1 MSLRHFPPYVKY
13 NLCDCYLSY
22 LPHLVPRRSRG
33 TATVRLLARVAWRA
47 ARWWGIATLLR
58 PARRATRRRSVAAL
72 LLLRR
77 ATVATLLRRRTTVT
91 TLLRRATIT
100 TLRAAGISL
109 LVLGVV
115 RRVDGTKNK
124 LEDPKIGGKVDRR
137 VSTSHLGRLVLEVA
151 SAIDV

>member
-1 MSLRHFPPYVKY
+1 
-13 NLCDCYLSY
+13 
-22 LPHLVPRRSRG
+22 
-33 TATVRLLARVAWRA
+33 
-47 ARWWGIATLLR
+47 
-58 PARRATRRRSVAAL
+58 
-72 LLLRR
+72 
-77 ATVATLLRRRTTVT
+77 LRRRTTVT

-137 VSTSHLGRLVLEVA
+137 VGASHLGGLVLEVA